1 LIARPKATEVV
12 RVSRV
17 GLIGDV
23 HSERARLEHVLSR
36 LSRMKLDRILCT
48 GDVADGPHDARAVE
62 ACCALL
68 VEHGVLTI
76 SGNHDRW
83 LQDGEMRD
91 LPGATDHEDIAP
103 HALEYL
109 SALPATRELDTPLGK
124 ALLCHG
130 MGDDD
135 MAAVQPFDHGHAL
148 ESNGALQTILRERR
162 FRYVISG
169 HTHRPMVRVIGDL
182 TVINAGTLLTGQSPC
197 WSVLDFGKRQI
208 QFYDIADDGNSSA
221 SSEWSL

>member
-1 LIARPKATEVV
+1 MIARRKAAEVV

-17 GLIGDV
+17 GVIGDV
-23 HSERARLEHVLSR
+23 HTERARLEHVLVR

-68 VEHGVLTI
+68 AEYGVLTI

-91 LPGATDHEDIAP
+91 LPGATDQDEVAP
-103 HALEYL
+103 RVLEFL
-109 SALPATRELDTPLGK
+109 SALPATREFDTPLGK

-148 ESNGALQTILRERR
+148 ESNEALQTLLREA
-162 FRYVISG
+162 RYGHVISG
-169 HTHRPMVRVIGDL
+169 HTHRPMVRMIGSL

-197 WSVLDFGKRQI
+197 WSVLDFEKRRI
-208 QFYDIADDGNSSA
+208 QFYEIGDDGDSSP
-221 SSEWSL
+221 SSEWAV

>member
-1 LIARPKATEVV
+1 LIARPKAAEIV
-12 RVSRV
+12 RVRRV

-23 HSERARLEHVLSR
+23 HSERARLAHVLAR
-36 LSRMKLDRILCT
+36 LSRMDVDRILCT
-48 GDVADGPHDARAVE
+48 GDVPDGPHDTRAVE

-68 VEHGVLTI
+68 AEHGVLTI

-103 HALEYL
+103 SALAYL

-148 ESNGALQTILRERR
+148 ESNEALQSILRERR
-162 FRYVISG
+162 YQYVISG
-169 HTHRPMVRVIGDL
+169 HTHRAMVRVIGSL
-182 TVINAGTLLTGQSPC
+182 TVINAGTLLTGQNPC
-197 WSVLDFGKRQI
+197 WSVLDFDKRSI
-208 QFYDIADDGNSSA
+208 QFHEIADDGSSSA
-221 SSEWSL
+221 SSEWSI

>member
-1 LIARPKATEVV
+1 MIARPKVTEVV
-12 RVSRV
+12 SVSRV

-23 HSERARLEHVLSR
+23 HTELARLEHVLER

-48 GDVADGPHDARAVE
+48 GDVADGPNDARALE

-68 VEHGVLTI
+68 AEYGVLTI
-76 SGNHDRW
+76 GGNHDRW

-91 LPGATDHEDIAP
+91 LAGATDGEDVAP
-103 HALEYL
+103 RALEFL

-148 ESNGALQTILRERR
+148 ESNEALQAILRERR
-162 FRYVISG
+162 YAYVISG
-169 HTHRPMVRVIGDL
+169 HTHRAMVRELGSL
-182 TVINAGTLLTGQSPC
+182 TVINAGTLLRGQSPC
-197 WSVLDFGKRQI
+197 WSVVDFAKRHI
-208 QFYDIADDGNSSA
+208 QFYEIGDDGSSSA
-221 SSEWSL
+221 SSEWEL